1 MTEAEWLAST
11 NPEAMLE
18 SLGRSASARKLRLFS
33 CACCRRN
40 WHHIW
45 LPQCREAVEVA
56 ERYADGDA
64 DADRL
69 ELAYQYADPGCYGGR
84 PTPQEGALHV
94 AARDPFEGAKNCAS
108 HSVDDLCPGGAHWA
122 SEFAAQA
129 VLLRDIFGN
138 PFHPV
143 RLAPAWRSPTVMS
156 LAQAAYDERLLP
168 SGHLDPARLAVLADS
183 LEEAGCSEQAVL
195 DHLRHPGAHV
205 RGCWSVDLLLARE

>member
-1 MTEAEWLAST
+1 MTKAEWLAST
-11 NPEAMLE
+11 NPKAMLE

-33 CACCRRN
+33 CACCRRI
-40 WHHIW
+40 WHLIDV
-45 LPQCREAVEVA
+45 PQCREAVEVA

-69 ELAYQYADPGCYGGR
+69 ELAYQNAVRHCYDPGCYGG
-84 PTPQEGALHV
+84 TLDAQGGALHA
-94 AARDPFEGAKNCAS
+94 AARDPFEGAKNCVPCAS
-108 HSVDDLCPGGAHWA
+108 YIVDDSSPD
-122 SEFAAQA
+122 AAQA